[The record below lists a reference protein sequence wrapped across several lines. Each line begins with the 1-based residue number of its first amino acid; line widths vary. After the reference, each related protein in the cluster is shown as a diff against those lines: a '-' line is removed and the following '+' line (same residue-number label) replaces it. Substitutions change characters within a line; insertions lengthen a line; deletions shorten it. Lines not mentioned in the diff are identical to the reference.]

1 MTCKINEAVALNIKQ
16 TKQFFEDNNIVALKA
31 NKAESEEVVQQLVE
45 LGNSEEAIPF
55 YAIYAPGMDQPITTG
70 GPILP
75 GWVIDSL
82 EMAIGHRA
90 ETADARN
97 TASTEVSFSPN

>member
-16 TKQFFEDNNIVALKA
+16 TKRFFDKHNIVALKA
-31 NKAESEEVVQQLVE
+31 NKAESEEVLEQLVE
-45 LGNSEEAIPF
+45 LGNPEQAIPF

-75 GWVIDSL
+75 SWVIDSL
-82 EMAIGHRA
+82 KTAIGHRA
-90 ETADARN
+90 ETADALN

>member
-1 MTCKINEAVALNIKQ
+1 MNIKQ
-16 TKQFFEDNNIVALKA
+16 TKKFFEKHKIVALKA
-31 NKAESEEVVQQLVE
+31 NKAESDEVVQQLVE
-45 LGNSEEAIPF
+45 LGNSQEAIPF

-82 EMAIGHRA
+82 EQAIGSSS
-90 ETADARN
+90 ETADTRN
-97 TASTEVSFSPN
+97 AASTGVSFAPN

>member
-1 MTCKINEAVALNIKQ
+1 VTCKINEAVALNIKQ
-16 TKQFFEDNNIVALKA
+16 TKKFFDKHNIVALKA
-31 NKAESEEVVQQLVE
+31 NKAESDEVLEQLVE
-45 LGNSEEAIPF
+45 LGNSEQAIPF
-55 YAIYAPGMDQPITTG
+55 YAIYAPGMDQPITAG

-82 EMAIGHRA
+82 EMAIGNRS

-97 TASTEVSFSPN
+97 TASTEVRFSAN